1 METVQGAISRVIYQ
15 RDGFM
20 IAKLD
25 DGTTVLGDMQSP
37 STVAEYEFDG
47 EWKTNAKYGRQFQFS
62 TYKSLE
68 PKDPTAVAAYIR
80 EHCKW
85 VGIQTARAIANQY
98 GSNAL
103 TVCKTDPAR
112 LAADIRGITLERAN
126 EIASTLVALVA
137 GEALQIE
144 LKELFLNIPV
154 QKRALKQI
162 VAEWGA
168 DAPTIIKHDPY
179 ILPDV
184 ITGIGFTTAD
194 IVGQQKLRISQTDP
208 RRVRGAVMH
217 AMREAASNDGHTCLP
232 HGELVDRVF
241 ELTTCEDKDIKSMI
255 ALCVEGGKLV
265 WDKSGDR
272 IYLPRMWDDEQY
284 CVKKLIALASIE
296 QKPVTPVLTGLAND
310 QAAAVTKCLASSVSI
325 LTGPAGS
332 GKSFAIK
339 RVIDSLAS
347 SPLYSKDDVMLAAP
361 TGKAA
366 KRMFEHT
373 NFLAQTIHK
382 LLEPEQAN
390 KARSGELSF
399 VFSRDE
405 ANPLDCET
413 LILDETS
420 MLDLPLFASTLRA
433 VPPKARLILIGDVN
447 QLPAVGAGNV
457 LRDLIRSKVIP
468 VAELTKIKR
477 QNPGLLL
484 RNAHAVKDGSPIA
497 VENEKADGDFYF
509 LAMSS
514 QMDIQ
519 QEICDLVTKRLPAKY
534 GFDPLQDIQVISP
547 FREKTNLSCKA
558 LNAKLQD
565 VLNRDGEFVGKSIF
579 RVGDKV
585 IQRRNDYELKIVNG
599 DIGVVLDWS
608 TNVDKVP
615 VMNVRFDNPER
626 EVSIPVYDNNL
637 QLAYCLTC
645 HSFQGSEAT
654 AVIIPIHTS
663 FGSLIMQRS
672 WVYTAITRAK
682 SLCVVV
688 GEMSAFREASKRNRQ
703 IARFTTLAEK
713 LAEAAKQPRMG
724 TR

>member
-1 METVQGAISRVIYQ
+1 METVQGLIDRVIYQ

-20 IAKLD
+20 IAKLSN
-25 DGTTVLGDMQSP
+25 GMTVLGDMQTP
-37 STVAEYEFDG
+37 STVVEYEFDG
-47 EWKTNAKYGRQFQFS
+47 EWKQNAKYGKQFQFQ

-85 VGIQTARAIANQY
+85 VGVQTARAIADTY
-98 GSNAL
+98 KAEAL
-103 TVCKTDPAR
+103 SVCKMDPSRVAD
-112 LAADIRGITLERAN
+112 DIRGITLERAH
-126 EIASTLVALVA
+126 EIAKTLNAIA
-137 GEALQIE
+137 ADEALQIE

-162 VAEWGA
+162 AELWGP
-168 DAPTIIKHDPY
+168 DAPAMIRKDPY
-179 ILPDV
+179 VLPDV
-184 ITGIGFTTAD
+184 ITGVGFATAD
-194 IVGQQKLRISQTDP
+194 IVGQQKLKISTTDP

-217 AMREAASNDGHTCLP
+217 AMRESVNGEGHTCLP
-232 HGELVDRVF
+232 SEELFNRVF
-241 ELTTCEDKDIKSMI
+241 ALTSCKDQDIRDMVD
-255 ALCVEGGKLV
+255 LCVDNGQLV
-265 WDKSGDR
+265 RDKPIKAGIGTR
-272 IYLPRMWDDEQY
+272 LYLPNMWEDEQY
-284 CVKKLIALASIE
+284 CIKKLLALASIE
-296 QKPVTPVLTGLAND
+296 QKPVTPVLDGLADD
-310 QAAAVTKCLASSVSI
+310 QAAAVRKCLASSVSI

-347 SPLYSKDDVMLAAP
+347 SPTYSENEVMLAAP

-373 NFLAQTIHK
+373 NYPSQTIHK
-382 LLEPEQAN
+382 LLEPEQV
-390 KARSGELSF
+390 KSKSGNAEMSF
-399 VFSRDE
+399 VFSRNEDD
-405 ANPLDCET
+405 PLECKT

-433 VPPKARLILIGDVN
+433 IPPKARLILIGDVN

-457 LRDLIRSKVIP
+457 LHDLIKSGTIP

-484 RNAHAVKDGSPIA
+484 RNAHEVKDGKPIT
-497 VENEKADGDFYF
+497 VENENPNGDFYF
-509 LAMSS
+509 LASSS

-519 QEICDLVTKRLPAKY
+519 TEISDLVLKRLPTKY
-534 GFDPLQDIQVISP
+534 GYDPLRDIQVISP
-547 FREKTNLSCKA
+547 FREKTQLSCKA

-565 VLNRDGEFVGKSIF
+565 ALNRDGEPVGKSIF

-585 IQRRNDYELKIVNG
+585 IQRRNDYERKIVNG
-599 DIGVVLDWS
+599 DIGIVLDWFKAS
-608 TNVDKVP
+608 NDVQA
-615 VMNVRFDNPER
+615 MNIRFDNPER
-626 EVSIPVYDNNL
+626 EVGIPVYDNDL

-645 HSFQGSEAT
+645 HSFQGSEAP

-682 SLCVVV
+682 SLCIVI

-703 IARFTTLAEK
+703 VARFTSLAEK
-713 LAEAAKQPRMG
+713 LAKAAR
-724 TR
+724 